1 MAETVWTVQLKR
13 PTDDNTLYTP
23 YGRFRSCKA
32 GPNFAPPF
40 LAGRWTLYFWREMF
54 ENASFCLG
62 HIAGS
67 EKIAFLF
74 LFLLG
79 RKEAALF
86 SPMNRNLNSLSFV
99 FSVQASIHALL
110 HRSHLTLLCVT
121 KPFFIYSR
129 MGSMADILTPADGQF
144 PNWQFGSMRPALV

>member
-13 PTDDNTLYTP
+13 PTDDNTLYTL

-54 ENASFCLG
+54 ENASFCPG
-62 HIAGS
+62 HIAGT
-67 EKIAFLF
+67 EKDAFLF

-79 RKEAALF
+79 KKEVNLF
-86 SPMNRNLNSLSFV
+86 SPMNKSPEFLVFCFSPCELRFMLCRIVLILHYCVLLSLFSFIREWV
-99 FSVQASIHALL
+99 RCRYTYPS
-110 HRSHLTLLCVT
+110 
-121 KPFFIYSR
+121 
-129 MGSMADILTPADGQF
+129 
-144 PNWQFGSMRPALV
+144 